1 MNSELQRIIE
11 TYDFSTLKDELEKS
25 KTVENI
31 YIGVLGEFSSGKSS
45 LLNSILHKK
54 ILPAMDKPTT
64 KSITYIKSDESQETE
79 VEYFEILQDETEQ
92 KISIIDFQDIAKGN
106 TAGEAIVS
114 VKKNDFLSKGYVFVD
129 TPGVSSF
136 DKMDIDITYGMLPKL
151 DGVLICIDCNTG
163 TLNAS
168 LKAFLESPEIIAIKD
183 KILFVLTKSDSK
195 INEQSIDKIITGFK
209 EDISKYLHIDDI
221 ENRIISFSAND
232 FLENNDSRSNDKL
245 LNLFDVSI
253 NARRQH
259 MISQRLKSQEEI
271 LQNKILEA
279 LKDLKEKLNFDDSQ
293 FKEERLKLE
302 DEIEILKKEKSNISK
317 KISKFEDLL
326 YEEVKLIGANFTAL
340 IKAECSA
347 VSPDLGILSEIYSQY
362 TANVNDMIETS
373 VERFFKNYEGIKTTN
388 IQADFSNLN
397 SSINLI
403 VKSKNV
409 ITTLTT
415 AGILALVTGGTSVAA
430 NAAEATVATS
440 AGLGG
445 QAASK
450 VVANETAKIAA
461 KEVGKAVVK
470 NGLKAN
476 LLRGVAFLNNTVK
489 EINPI
494 EHIGSYLAN
503 LKIKSK
509 TDLEISQIGRK
520 IATSTIDSIKDKI
533 DIIFEDIEE
542 KIKLSD
548 NNLNTAFEKLKKGT
562 DDVENTKRK
571 IQTEIIKLS

>member
-1 MNSELQRIIE
+1 M
-11 TYDFSTLKDELEKS
+11 
-25 KTVENI
+25 
-31 YIGVLGEFSSGKSS
+31 
-45 LLNSILHKK
+45 
-54 ILPAMDKPTT
+54 
-64 KSITYIKSDESQETE
+64 
-79 VEYFEILQDETEQ
+79 
-92 KISIIDFQDIAKGN
+92 
-106 TAGEAIVS
+106 
-114 VKKNDFLSKGYVFVD
+114 
-129 TPGVSSF
+129 
-136 DKMDIDITYGMLPKL
+136 
-151 DGVLICIDCNTG
+151 
-163 TLNAS
+163 
-168 LKAFLESPEIIAIKD
+168 
-183 KILFVLTKSDSK
+183 
-195 INEQSIDKIITGFK
+195 
-209 EDISKYLHIDDI
+209 
-221 ENRIISFSAND
+221 
-232 FLENNDSRSNDKL
+232 
-245 LNLFDVSI
+245 
-253 NARRQH
+253 
-259 MISQRLKSQEEI
+259 
-271 LQNKILEA
+271 
-279 LKDLKEKLNFDDSQ
+279 
-293 FKEERLKLE
+293 
-302 DEIEILKKEKSNISK
+302 
-317 KISKFEDLL
+317 
-326 YEEVKLIGANFTAL
+326 

>member
-92 KISIIDFQDIAKGN
+92 KISIIEFQDIAKGN
-106 TAGEAIVS
+106 TAGESIVS

-326 YEEVKLIGANFTAL
+326 YEEVKLIGVNFTAL

-347 VSPDLGILSEIYSQY
+347 VSPDLGTLSEIYSQY

-476 LLRGVAFLNNTVK
+476 LLKGVAFLNNTVK

-548 NNLNTAFEKLKKGT
+548 NNLNTAFEKLKKGK